1 MLSCVSVSSLH
12 HPTPASLFLHFLL
25 DSRINGRSV
34 FDSTS
39 YKAALLKRRKE
50 WFLLFFGCALSAV
63 SATAI
68 AFGENT
74 VFVRML
80 LIPES
85 LREQKGEKKRVQ
97 KQFWRRISFWP
108 LIVIN
113 PVKIK
118 IGLVPKHQYLWTKIT
133 FWSAEDE
140 FCPCGVGQARHQ
152 VPVHML
158 GCAWVTRS
166 KGKKCVIF
174 ESEAGTLEEK
184 HDMTQL
190 LPPFFLNTPKTG
202 DCALIFFLFL
212 ARSQAQVAS
221 QGEKQPAGVLLE
233 TPAVPVMEAVWA
245 GTVPPPPP
253 QPPQP
258 LGRLRTGKQKPEP
271 DVLKFLVLGTDSI
284 LNKHERQH
292 LNTCCCGVFFCVFFS
307 SAHT

>member
-25 DSRINGRSV
+25 DSRINRRSV

-39 YKAALLKRRKE
+39 YKTALLKRRKE

-85 LREQKGEKKRVQ
+85 LREQKGGKKRVQ

-108 LIVIN
+108 WIVIN

-118 IGLVPKHQYLWTKIT
+118 IGLVPKHQYLWTKMT

-158 GCAWVTRS
+158 GCAWVTQS

-190 LPPFFLNTPKTG
+190 VPPFFLNTPKTG
-202 DCALIFFLFL
+202 DCALIFSSSWHVHRHRWPLREKNSRLACSSRLLLFQWWKL
-212 ARSQAQVAS
+212 FEQELSPYPHPTPTTAPATPWTAPHRQTETWARCFKIPCPWHRQ
-221 QGEKQPAGVLLE
+221 
-233 TPAVPVMEAVWA
+233 
-245 GTVPPPPP
+245 
-253 QPPQP
+253 
-258 LGRLRTGKQKPEP
+258 
-271 DVLKFLVLGTDSI
+271 DS
-284 LNKHERQH
+284 E
-292 LNTCCCGVFFCVFFS
+292 
-307 SAHT
+307 